1 MSRIKKADPAFS
13 IGQCFEFRN
22 VLPYSLFLSNFQ
34 RGKSVREGGKD
45 DRRHFSTNIE
55 NALRD
60 GKEGG
65 RQRRQRS
72 RVQRTLER
80 RRRRSPLAHVSR
92 PSFSS
97 VPFQPVEHNSVT
109 TTLLRNVHSLTLVSV
124 DEFSPF
130 PLSYSSLNERVGEA
144 REEGHGHQIGRV
156 VPSFLPSFA
165 NNAVRSSVWKGG
177 EEEKLLLETY
187 R

>member
-22 VLPYSLFLSNFQ
+22 ILPYSLFLSNFQ
-34 RGKSVREGGKD
+34 RGKSVRERGKD

-80 RRRRSPLAHVSR
+80 QRRRSPLAHVSR

-165 NNAVRSSVWKGG
+165 NNAVLGLERRGGG
-177 EEEKLLLETY
+177 EASA
-187 R
+187 RDV